1 MKILSHITWAAVIV
15 LALASI
21 SSCREDSE
29 EKYNPNFLYYGTYVQ
44 QFDAVYN
51 GILYSYPYWDVDT
64 ADIIGRHDYWRA
76 KAAELDKQDSVDNE
90 VLEKIYT
97 NMYGTLL
104 DHHMAIR
111 VKNLKPLPS
120 QADYA
125 MALVIPG
132 NIEVRKRS
140 DYAPSP
146 VYYNHVP
153 SMISKLQEQGRVT
166 ECCSWQTDDDFI
178 LVSCL
183 IDSDI
188 LYFYLSS
195 FDLTG
200 HIGQDKS
207 EDNIMVNKVVDN
219 YLNIISTKQDLKGV
233 IIDVRG
239 NGGGWVKDQWTVLGA
254 LIDTPRLLFSS
265 RRKNGTG
272 LYDYDPFVET
282 YVSPHKY
289 HLLNKDAKIV
299 GLCDMRSMSCAEA
312 ASSFIKHLP
321 NGHLIGNRTFGG
333 TCVLNGVYD
342 ADYSGTFGS
351 IDGNHFVYLPTYLVL
366 YGEERAL
373 YEGVGVT
380 PDETVPYDEQLF
392 KQTHEDNQLSA
403 AINYIHAK

>member
-1 MKILSHITWAAVIV
+1 MAYSEKVDFDSRRDNRFDAGVTAGAGVEYRLTP
-15 LALASI
+15 LI
-21 SSCREDSE
+21 SLTAEVRH
-29 EKYNPNFLYYGTYVQ
+29 YYGLTNMYKNTTVG
-44 QFDAVYN
+44 DPRYN
-51 GILYSYPYWDVDT
+51 TTWTFQAGCMI
-64 ADIIGRHDYWRA
+64 H
-76 KAAELDKQDSVDNE
+76 LDKQDSVDNE
-90 VLEKIYT
+90 VLENIYT

-111 VKNLKPLPS
+111 VKNLNPLPS
-120 QADYA
+120 QADFG

-132 NIEVRKRS
+132 DIEVRKRS

-146 VYYNHVP
+146 VYYNHVAKA
-153 SMISKLQEQGRVT
+153 ISKLQEQGRAT

-200 HIGQDKS
+200 HIGQNES

-219 YLNIISTKQDLKGV
+219 YLNIV
-233 IIDVRG
+233 
-239 NGGGWVKDQWTVLGA
+239 
-254 LIDTPRLLFSS
+254 
-265 RRKNGTG
+265 
-272 LYDYDPFVET
+272 
-282 YVSPHKY
+282 
-289 HLLNKDAKIV
+289 
-299 GLCDMRSMSCAEA
+299 

-321 NGHLIGNRTFGG
+321 NGHLIGNRTYGG

-351 IDGNHFVYLPTYLVL
+351 SDGNHFVYLTTYLVL

-380 PDETVPYDEQLF
+380 PDETVPYDKQLF
-392 KQTHEDNQLSA
+392 KKTLEDNQLTA
-403 AINYIHAK
+403 AINYIRAK

>member
-1 MKILSHITWAAVIV
+1 MLFRSPGFT
-15 LALASI
+15 
-21 SSCREDSE
+21 
-29 EKYNPNFLYYGTYVQ
+29 
-44 QFDAVYN
+44 
-51 GILYSYPYWDVDT
+51 
-64 ADIIGRHDYWRA
+64 
-76 KAAELDKQDSVDNE
+76 E
-90 VLEKIYT
+90 VK
-97 NMYGTLL
+97 
-104 DHHMAIR
+104 
-111 VKNLKPLPS
+111 
-120 QADYA
+120 
-125 MALVIPG
+125 
-132 NIEVRKRS
+132 KRS
-140 DYAPSP
+140 DYQESP
-146 VYYNHVP
+146 VHDDYVP

-188 LYFYLSS
+188 LYFYLSG

-207 EDNIMVNKVVDN
+207 NDNIMVNKVVDN

-239 NGGGWVKDQWTVLGA
+239 NGGGWVKDQWTVLGS

-282 YVSPHKY
+282 YVSPHEC

-299 GLCDMRSMSCAEA
+299 GLCDMGSVSCAEF

-351 IDGNHFVYLPTYLVL
+351 SDGDHFVNLPACLVL
-366 YGEERAL
+366 YGEERTL

-392 KQTHEDNQLSA
+392 EETHEDNQLNA
-403 AINYIHAK
+403 AINHIRAN